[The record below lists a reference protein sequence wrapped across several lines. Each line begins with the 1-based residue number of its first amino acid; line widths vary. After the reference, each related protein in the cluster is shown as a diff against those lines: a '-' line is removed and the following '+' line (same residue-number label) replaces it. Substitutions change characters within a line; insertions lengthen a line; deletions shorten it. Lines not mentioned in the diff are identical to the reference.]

1 MTTRVVVEG
10 VWGSNI
16 DRFVKSLIS
25 EGRFDEV
32 AFTQAPSPFFGI
44 RGWTK
49 SFNEGLNTWR
59 KSYETESILYYR
71 TVWSAYPY
79 AKNFSSNEGLDKDER
94 ELFKSMTESV
104 EELLELPDVIIYC
117 HSTPKEAIKN
127 LEQEDSICAL
137 LGEEKLKDISISMI
151 EWLDDMKRKG
161 VTILELP
168 PQAPFM
174 DYDTWYR
181 FAIKEMIRLFTT
193 DELFST
199 TFGEA

>member
-1 MTTRVVVEG
+1 MTARVVVEG

-25 EGRFDEV
+25 EGRFDKAV
-32 AFTQAPSPFFGI
+32 FTQAPSPFFGI

-49 SFNEGLNTWR
+49 SFNEGVNAWR
-59 KSYETESILYYR
+59 KPQESESVLYYR
-71 TVWSAYPY
+71 TVWSAYSY
-79 AKNFSSNEGLDKDER
+79 AKNFVSNEGLDQEER

-104 EELLELPDVIIYC
+104 EELLELPSVIIYC
-117 HSTPKEAIKN
+117 HSTPSEAIKN
-127 LEQEDSICAL
+127 LNEEDSICAL
-137 LGEEKLKDISISMI
+137 LGEEKLKDISMSMI

-174 DYDTWYR
+174 DYETWYR

-193 DELFST
+193 EELFST
-199 TFGEA
+199 TFGET